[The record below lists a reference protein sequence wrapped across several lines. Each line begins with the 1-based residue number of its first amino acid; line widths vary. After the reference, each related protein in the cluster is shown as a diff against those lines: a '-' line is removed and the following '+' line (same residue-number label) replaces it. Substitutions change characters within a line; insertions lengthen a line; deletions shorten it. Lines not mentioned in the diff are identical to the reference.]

1 MTSRQSK
8 SFKRPLTPQMWLT
21 MDLLDEL
28 DNLEAEVYRDRDY
41 TLANEMLDA
50 LRNDHPR

>member
-41 TLANEMLDA
+41 TLANEMLNA
-50 LRNDHPR
+50 ISQNNRP